1 MSELLSPEPEALN
14 SWVERTLLDPEP
26 QWIIPGFIPAQ
37 GLVVVAGRPK
47 IAKKSWF
54 AYLAAMSAASGKHV
68 GPFKPQNRTNV
79 LFYSREGAPGPIA
92 HRFKSIERGMGIT
105 MSDCSNMYFVQN
117 GAFFLDEPAH
127 IKRTLKFIEERQIG
141 LVCIDTFARSFR
153 GNENDARDVG
163 AAMRGVERIRDAGAA
178 SLLVHHLG
186 KTKQM
191 AIGGEPDPDAG
202 LRGSSALAGAYDNI
216 VSIQELEVEGSKE
229 LWAIV
234 GGKYLPF
241 EGYLYDWEISQD
253 EKLNPLVAKMSMSD
267 SPQELPQMDAPEQKA
282 RY

>member
-1 MSELLSPEPEALN
+1 MTDLLSPEPKALSLWVPEALA
-14 SWVERTLLDPEP
+14 SPDPD
-26 QWIIPGFIPAQ
+26 WILPGFLPAQ
-37 GLVVVAGRPK
+37 GLVIVAGRPK

-68 GPFKPQNRTNV
+68 GPFKPPKRTNV

-105 MSDCSNMYFVQN
+105 VDECTNMYFVQN

-127 IKRTLKFIEERQIG
+127 IKRTLAFIEKNQIG

-186 KTKQM
+186 KTKQV

-216 VSIQELEVEGSKE
+216 VSIQELEIEGNKE

-241 EGYLYDWEISQD
+241 GGYLYDWEISQD
-253 EKLNPLVAKMSMSD
+253 EKLNPLVAHMSMSD
-267 SPQELPQMDAPEQKA
+267 SPQELPTMDQPEQRA